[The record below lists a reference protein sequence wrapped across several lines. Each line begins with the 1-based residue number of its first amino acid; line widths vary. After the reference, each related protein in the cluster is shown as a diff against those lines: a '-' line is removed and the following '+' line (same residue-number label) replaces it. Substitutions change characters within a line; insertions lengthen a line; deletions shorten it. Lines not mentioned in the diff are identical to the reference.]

1 MCSSP
6 ENSQSNPL
14 NPRQI
19 ARIEAVHQGF
29 LYQHLYAVQILLSE
43 QDLKWE
49 FVRIER
55 DEDIEVGLT
64 GRKAYVQ
71 VKKRASSLSLTDV
84 EGSIGQFTAIQAEHE
99 AGRRDGTP
107 QLWFVSNAPPS
118 NALFSRIAD
127 DAWQKS
133 IFVLTP
139 TFTNGGE
146 NELPVPAAS
155 IEDQFLRCVSL
166 ANRIEHATL
175 SPETLVWKL
184 AAWVQ
189 AIAAGALPKHEIT
202 SSALQP
208 LFEQLVIQLQQ
219 FPNSPARY
227 RAQEDEP
234 TFDSS
239 QPIRLITGHSGA
251 GKTSWAGEF
260 GLHRAANAIYFD
272 CSDLPSSAI
281 AASLVRELAARY
293 LPNPEERKAILLPGA
308 QGLQGLRL
316 IDDFLS
322 RQAVSP
328 CLVLDNVQRI
338 AAHDANEIM
347 ESLRAFHFVLLA
359 QPSPDLGLIEG
370 RLGVTRQMFEGW
382 SIATIAEE
390 AQEAGCF
397 ADPATCEEVRTLTGG
412 SPLFVR
418 DLSKLAQQAFDGD
431 LEAANEH
438 IKAGLHERTT
448 YQEFVVA
455 QVLQRLGE
463 AVANAAA
470 LLALS
475 SIPLQRSVALEMI
488 AAALECTTARVAG
501 YFREAAAWSIVQNLS
516 ESRVEL
522 HEAFRAS
529 LFAALRDLPEPIVTR
544 AREKLLGALLRDLNG
559 GGIDQYMLLA
569 RLFLDTGRIDNL
581 VDMATSSAELVREH
595 GAEDAMR
602 SLVEQ
607 AAGSPNLEAD
617 NRFWALDSLAFWAIA
632 NDELELAQKHIN
644 VMTSLSRENQLTP
657 RAKSAYAIKLLALA
671 GKRENLKSLSKT
683 MQRCK
688 KMGLDAEA
696 WRVARYTYAAGLYL
710 CDEYERAVTI
720 TLALGIEYYDEL
732 GIDPMDA
739 IGANPPE
746 LAAKIGDLVSKGDDL
761 KHLADCLD
769 LQAKALLELG
779 RDSRFC
785 RIHAH
790 KFYLL
795 AEALSS
801 SMKVGQD
808 FVDECLR
815 VRSDPEGARMFLE
828 NTLLPIIKER
838 QLLSYLVPVSCQ
850 YAVVLA
856 YCDEDFAARRT
867 LAEMR
872 PFIVPGSHQEAE
884 YLQQCTLVERILS
897 AEFTLQTLNDLL
909 DP

>member
-1 MCSSP
+1 MSP
-6 ENSQSNPL
+6 SPAISQNDVL

-43 QDLKWE
+43 QQLKWD

-55 DEDIEVGLT
+55 DEDIELGLSD
-64 GRKAYVQ
+64 RKAYVQ
-71 VKKRASSLSLTDV
+71 VKKRASSLSPTDV
-84 EGSIGQFTAIQAEHE
+84 ERSLEQYSDIQAEHD
-99 AGRRDGTP
+99 GNRRNGTP

-118 NALFSRIAD
+118 DALLSRIAGE
-127 DAWQKS
+127 AWQKS
-133 IFVLTP
+133 AFVLTP
-139 TFTNGGE
+139 TFTNGAE
-146 NELPVPAAS
+146 NELPVPGAS
-155 IEDQFLRCVSL
+155 IEDQFSRCVSL
-166 ANRIEHATL
+166 AGRIEHATL

-189 AIAAGALPKHEIT
+189 AIAAGALPGHEIT
-202 SSALQP
+202 SPALQP

-219 FPNSPARY
+219 FPNPPARY

-234 TFDSS
+234 TLDSS
-239 QPIRLITGHSGA
+239 QRIRLITGHSGA

-293 LPNPEERKAILLPGA
+293 LQDPDERKAILLPGA

-316 IDDFLS
+316 INDILS
-322 RQAVSP
+322 RKHVYP
-328 CLVLDNVQRI
+328 CAVLDNIQRI
-338 AAHDANEIM
+338 AAHDANEIV
-347 ESLRAFHFVLLA
+347 ESLPAFHFVLLA

-370 RLGVTRQMFEGW
+370 RLGATRQLLEGW
-382 SIATIAEE
+382 SIGTIAEE
-390 AQEAGCF
+390 AQQARCF

-418 DLSKLAQQAFDGD
+418 DLCKLAERAFNGN
-431 LEAANEH
+431 LKAANDL

-448 YQEFVVA
+448 YQELVVA
-455 QVLQRLGE
+455 QVLNGLGQ
-463 AVANAAA
+463 AVASATA
-470 LLALS
+470 LLSLS
-475 SIPLQRSVALEMI
+475 TIPLKRSVALEMI
-488 AAALECTTARVAG
+488 AAALECSTVRVAT
-501 YFREAAAWSIVQNLS
+501 YFREAAAWSIVQNLPD
-516 ESRVEL
+516 SRIEL

-529 LFAALRDLPEPIVTR
+529 LFTALRDLPEPTVTR
-544 AREKLLGALLRDLNG
+544 AREKLLRALLRDLNG

-569 RLFLDTGRIDNL
+569 RLFLDTGRIDEL
-581 VDMATSSAELVREH
+581 VDMATASAELVREH

-607 AAGSPNLEAD
+607 AAGSSSLSAE
-617 NRFWALDSLAFWAIA
+617 NRFWAFDSLAFWALA
-632 NDELELAQKHIN
+632 NDELGLAKTHIDA
-644 VMTSLSRENQLTP
+644 MTSLVREGKLTP
-657 RAKSAYAIKLLALA
+657 RAMSAHAIKLLAWA
-671 GKRENLKSLSKT
+671 GKRKHLKTLKKT
-683 MQRCK
+683 MERCRN
-688 KMGLDAEA
+688 MGLDVEA
-696 WRVARYTYAAGLYL
+696 WRIARYTYAAGLYFCNK
-710 CDEYERAVTI
+710 CDHTVSI
-720 TLALGIEYYDEL
+720 TMDLGIEYYDEL
-732 GIDPMDA
+732 GLDPQDV
-739 IGANPPE
+739 IGADLPT
-746 LAAKIGDLVSKGDDL
+746 LATKLGDLESKGDDL

-769 LQAKALLELG
+769 LQAKALLQLG
-779 RDSRFC
+779 TDSRFC

-828 NTLLPIIKER
+828 NTLLPIIKEK

-856 YCDEDFAARRT
+856 YCDESVAARRT

-872 PFIVPGSHQEAE
+872 PFIIPGSQQEAE
-884 YLQQCTLVERILS
+884 YVAQCNLIEQILTS
-897 AEFTLQTLNDLL
+897 GLTLQMLNDELG
-909 DP
+909 P